1 MLEREPLQ
9 RLVLHTDGTMTDL
22 IELLVGEP
30 VDMRKLAHR
39 SVAVRAATPTL
50 AATPASASS
59 SLSSSSLSS
68 SSSPSSPSSPSPSSP
83 SSLSASR
90 PSASDV
96 AALAI
101 DPGATVIE
109 RRIALQGR
117 HSGSVYVHAEM
128 AIAGERLAPSLRQ
141 ALATTEVPFG
151 RLCRQ
156 YRLEAYKEAPVCTFG
171 PAQRF
176 AGALGI
182 DPELS
187 IHVRCYRT
195 FVGGRP
201 LAVIREAFA
210 PVLWARALASGA
222 ASR

>member
-1 MLEREPLQ
+1 
-9 RLVLHTDGTMTDL
+9 
-22 IELLVGEP
+22 
-30 VDMRKLAHR
+30 
-39 SVAVRAATPTL
+39 
-50 AATPASASS
+50 
-59 SLSSSSLSS
+59 
-68 SSSPSSPSSPSPSSP
+68 
-83 SSLSASR
+83 
-90 PSASDV
+90 
-96 AALAI
+96 
-101 DPGATVIE
+101 
-109 RRIALQGR
+109 
-117 HSGSVYVHAEM
+117 M

>member
-30 VDMRKLAHR
+30 IDMRKLAHR

-50 AATPASASS
+50 AATPASA
-59 SLSSSSLSS
+59 

>member
-59 SLSSSSLSS
+59 SS
-68 SSSPSSPSSPSPSSP
+68 SSSP
-83 SSLSASR
+83 SASR